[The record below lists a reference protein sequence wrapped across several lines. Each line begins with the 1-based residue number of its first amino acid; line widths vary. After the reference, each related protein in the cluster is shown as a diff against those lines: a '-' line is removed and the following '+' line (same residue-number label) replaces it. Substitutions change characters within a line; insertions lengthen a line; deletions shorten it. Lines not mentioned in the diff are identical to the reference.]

1 MKRQLLF
8 LQCRDWNEQMR
19 RIVLYAVDEVHMH
32 KTIQADVAF
41 HEGLQKQL
49 LPFIFVYI
57 KNIDIIDNR

>member
-1 MKRQLLF
+1 MNVEMKRQLLF
-8 LQCRDWNEQMR
+8 LQCRGWNEQMR

-49 LPFIFVYI
+49 LALYAVEGLQ
-57 KNIDIIDNR
+57 K